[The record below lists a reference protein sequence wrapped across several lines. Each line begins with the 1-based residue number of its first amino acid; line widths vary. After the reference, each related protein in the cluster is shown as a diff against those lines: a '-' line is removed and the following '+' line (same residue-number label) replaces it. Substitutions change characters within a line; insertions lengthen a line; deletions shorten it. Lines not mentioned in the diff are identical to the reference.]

1 MSNALFPSLAGQSI
15 EVSRVPIFSTR
26 IQTAVSGQET
36 RAAFMAYPKWRLTAK
51 HDVLRHGQTV
61 EELQTLEAFFLQMR
75 GAYDSFLVTAPSD
88 SAVTNMSFG
97 TGNGTQVSWQLTRT
111 RGANGFAFT
120 EPCQNLAAA
129 PTIKAAGVVV
139 GSGNYSIGSTGLI
152 TFVTAPANGAALTWS
167 GSFYYRC
174 RFVDDEARFD
184 RFLDD
189 LWQIG
194 EISMIG
200 APGNKV

>member
-1 MSNALFPSLAGQSI
+1 MFQS
-15 EVSRVPIFSTR
+15 T
-26 IQTAVSGQET
+26 
-36 RAAFMAYPKWRLTAK
+36 
-51 HDVLRHGQTV
+51 VL
-61 EELQTLEAFFLQMR
+61 
-75 GAYDSFLVTAPSD
+75 YD
-88 SAVTNMSFG
+88 
-97 TGNGTQVSWQLTRT
+97 
-111 RGANGFAFT
+111 
-120 EPCQNLAAA
+120 
-129 PTIKAAGVVV
+129 IAAGVVV